1 MKTEAKIKRA
11 NVDFLNGPI
20 MKSMVVFAIP
30 LFLSSI
36 FQQLYNTMDT
46 VIIGY
51 TLGETALAAMG
62 AAAAIYDLLIGF
74 AFGIGNGLAIV
85 TARSYGCGDQEKLKK
100 SVAASIVIG
109 VVVTVAITVLTRFI
123 LYPFLEVLNTP
134 AEIIDQAY
142 TYISTITLFIAVMFA
157 YNLCAGILRAIGNSL
172 MPLVFLIISSL
183 LNIVLD
189 LVFIIR
195 LHMGIQ
201 GAAVATV
208 LAQLVSVVLCLI
220 YIYNKAK
227 ILLPGRKHFVWDGYL
242 YTEMTAQGLSMG
254 FMNCIVNAGTAILQS
269 GINGLGYLVI
279 AGHTAA
285 RKLFQFIMMPFIA
298 MSQTISTFVSQNRG
312 ADQPVRIRK
321 AMKCGYLYGVVVSA
335 VMTVLMWFGAP
346 VMVRLLSGSS
356 DSVVLDNGALYLRVV
371 APFLSILGVLNC
383 TRNALQAIGQKILP
397 VLSSV
402 IELIGKILFVWLL
415 IPRFQYMAV
424 IFCEPVIWC
433 FMTLEL
439 VVSFWRDSFIRSGRR
454 DAEASDSKA

>member
-1 MKTEAKIKRA
+1 
-11 NVDFLNGPI
+11 
-20 MKSMVVFAIP
+20 
-30 LFLSSI
+30 
-36 FQQLYNTMDT
+36 MDT

-142 TYISTITLFIAVMFA
+142 TYISTITLIIAVMFA

-208 LAQLVSVVLCLI
+208 LAQLVSVILCLI

-227 ILLPGRKHFVWDGYL
+227 MIRD
-242 YTEMTAQGLSMG
+242 MTAQSPVI
-254 FMNCIVNAGTAILQS
+254 IVDYLQQMTS
-269 GINGLGYLVI
+269 ATNPDTVKSIIIEQNI
-279 AGHTAA
+279 AGLKQISKDFETAVIVISSLSRADALEPISQQSFAHTSA
-285 RKLFQFIMMPFIA
+285 IEY
-298 MSQTISTFVSQNRG
+298 T
-312 ADQPVRIRK
+312 ADVCLGLALELIYSEK
-321 AMKCGYLYGVVVSA
+321 FTTTKSLADK
-335 VMTVLMWFGAP
+335 
-346 VMVRLLSGSS
+346 RLL
-356 DSVVLDNGALYLRVV
+356 VKEAIAENPRLIR
-371 APFLSILGVLNC
+371 LSIVKNRLGVASKDILMNYIPSN
-383 TRNALQAIGQKILP
+383 NAYLECPSYMNNFTEVEYTGIPKEFKETNSESNINNAEQT
-397 VLSSV
+397 
-402 IELIGKILFVWLL
+402 ELKLL
-415 IPRFQYMAV
+415 
-424 IFCEPVIWC
+424 
-433 FMTLEL
+433 
-439 VVSFWRDSFIRSGRR
+439 
-454 DAEASDSKA
+454 